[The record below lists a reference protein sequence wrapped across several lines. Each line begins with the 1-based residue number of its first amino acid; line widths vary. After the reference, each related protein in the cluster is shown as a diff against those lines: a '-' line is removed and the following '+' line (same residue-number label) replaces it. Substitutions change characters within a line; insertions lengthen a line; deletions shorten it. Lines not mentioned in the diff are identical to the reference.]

1 MIKIVAA
8 KFLFDLMQI
17 DRLKIIKSAFVT
29 NLNDYRCTS
38 KMGMNRWEGSMIS
51 DSRILSGGASML
63 IF

>member
-29 NLNDYRCTS
+29 NLNVY
-38 KMGMNRWEGSMIS
+38 
-51 DSRILSGGASML
+51 
-63 IF
+63 